1 MDDTNFSLDMAFL
14 ERTYMKLRFNILFF
28 LTIIILGIPF
38 LSNAVKIKDLTYIE
52 GQRGNKLIGY
62 GMIVGLNGTGDKQGT
77 KFTIQSLAS
86 MLKRSG
92 ILVSPDEIK
101 VKNVA
106 AVIVTAELPPFPR
119 GGVKIDVLVSSIGDA
134 TSLQGGTLLLT
145 PLKGADGNIY
155 AVAQGA
161 ISIGGFSASGKGGDQ
176 VQKNHLNA
184 GKIPEGATIER
195 EIPNDFIN
203 KDNIT
208 LSTRNSD
215 FTTAL
220 RIADSINKYLGEQN
234 AVPLDGVNVKVNIPQ
249 NYKGDMVRFVS
260 LLENLDI
267 EPDSVA
273 KVIIDE
279 RTGTIIMGENVKIS
293 SVAISH
299 GNLTIEVKTQHNI
312 SQPAPF
318 SKKGETVVVP
328 ETETSISEEKGNLIF
343 LEGGVSIKELVRAL
357 NSIGVSTRD
366 LIVIF
371 QGIKAAGALHA
382 ELEII

>member
-1 MDDTNFSLDMAFL
+1 MDVTNFGLDMAFL
-14 ERTYMKLRFNILFF
+14 ERTYMKLRVNILFV
-28 LTIIILGIPF
+28 LTIIIFGIPF

>member
-1 MDDTNFSLDMAFL
+1 
-14 ERTYMKLRFNILFF
+14 
-28 LTIIILGIPF
+28 
-38 LSNAVKIKDLTYIE
+38 
-52 GQRGNKLIGY
+52 
-62 GMIVGLNGTGDKQGT
+62 
-77 KFTIQSLAS
+77 
-86 MLKRSG
+86 
-92 ILVSPDEIK
+92 
-101 VKNVA
+101 
-106 AVIVTAELPPFPR
+106 LPPFPR
-119 GGVKIDVLVSSIGDA
+119 SGVKIDVLVSSIGDA

-267 EPDSVA
+267 EPDRVA

-299 GNLTIEVKTQHNI
+299 GNLTIEVKTRQNI